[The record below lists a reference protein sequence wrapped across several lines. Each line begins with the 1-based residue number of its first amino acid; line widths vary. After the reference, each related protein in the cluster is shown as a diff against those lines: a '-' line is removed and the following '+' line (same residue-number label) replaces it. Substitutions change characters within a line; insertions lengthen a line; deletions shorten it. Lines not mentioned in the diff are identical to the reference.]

1 MSLNPKHIHFAKLGF
16 QNKCLFVLVEGY
28 NLMKANGNYQSDWEE
43 EDLTEQLIYYM
54 EESPYS
60 SKWELDIIPEYRL
73 YSKKSSLKNKTAK
86 KTPRIDIRFSKWQNQ
101 KKFEYF
107 IEAKNLCETDCT
119 KNDGATVKSSYQ
131 LNRYVNK
138 GIKHFIS
145 GYYPINGCLCGYILQ
160 GNTKNIIQK
169 INEILDKKSLNNL
182 ILDNS
187 INNHSLIYNYKIDK
201 EILVNLFFELIK

>member
-1 MSLNPKHIHFAKLGF
+1 MRLNPKHIHIARQGF

-28 NLMKANGNYQSDWEE
+28 NLMKVNGNYQSDWEE

-60 SKWELDIIPEYRL
+60 SKWELDIIPEFRL
-73 YSKKSSLKNKTAK
+73 YSKKSSFKNKTAK

-107 IEAKNLCETDCT
+107 IESKNLCETDWKKETGT
-119 KNDGATVKSSYQ
+119 KVSAKKLQ
-131 LNRYVNK
+131 NRYVDT
-138 GIKHFIS
+138 GISHFIS
-145 GYYPINGCLCGYILQ
+145 GYYPSNGCLCGYILQ

-169 INEILDKKSLNNL
+169 INEILDKKSLNSL
-182 ILDNS
+182 KLDNS
-187 INNHSLIYNYKIDK
+187 INNHSLIYSYKTGT
-201 EILVNLFFELIK
+201 EILINLFFELIK